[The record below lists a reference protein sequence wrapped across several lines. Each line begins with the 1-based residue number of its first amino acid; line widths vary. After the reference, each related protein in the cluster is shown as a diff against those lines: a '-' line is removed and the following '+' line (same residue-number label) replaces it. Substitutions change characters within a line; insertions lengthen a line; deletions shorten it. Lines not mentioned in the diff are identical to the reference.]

1 MPVATILSIDGGGI
15 RGLIPA
21 RVLAEVE
28 ARSGRPVHALFD
40 IVAGTSTGGILSLA
54 LTRPDRPGGTAARWP
69 AAELVELYLRHGS
82 EIFSRSP
89 WRRLSTL
96 WGLLGPKYDAVALER
111 VLRQYLGEYRL
122 HDALTRVIVTAYD
135 TEGPAPAFF
144 KSWRALPPE
153 SGFTGP
159 AVNRWDFRMWEVAR
173 ATAAAPTYFPPLRL
187 PDLAPDGHAM
197 TLLDGG
203 VFAANPG
210 MCALADAQVLFPGA
224 DLYVVSLGTGSTAR
238 PIPWD
243 SARRWGVAGWAR
255 PVLDVI
261 MDGVSDTVEYQLREL
276 LPAALAGAHHR
287 FQIPLA
293 GVEEGM
299 DAASPA
305 NMAGLLRVAER
316 LIADRSAEIDRVCRE
331 LLEASARRPPPAA

>member
-1 MPVATILSIDGGGI
+1 MSVATILSIDGGGI

-21 RVLAEVE
+21 RVLAEIE
-28 ARSGRPVHALFD
+28 ARTARPVHALFD

-69 AAELVELYLRHGS
+69 AAELVDLYLRHGP
-82 EIFSRSP
+82 EIFSRSL

-96 WGLLGPKYDAVALER
+96 WSLLRPRYDGVALER
-111 VLRQYLGEYRL
+111 VLRQYLEEYRL
-122 HDALTRVIVTAYD
+122 HDALTRVVVTAYD

-187 PDLAPDGHAM
+187 PDLAPGGRPM

-210 MCALADAQVLFPGA
+210 MCALADAQVLFPRS
-224 DLYVVSLGTGSTAR
+224 DLYVVSLGTGNTAR

-243 SARRWGVAGWAR
+243 TARRWGLAGWAR
-255 PVLDVI
+255 PIIDVL

-287 FQIPLA
+287 LQIPLA
-293 GVEEGM
+293 GVNDDM
-299 DAASPA
+299 DDASPS
-305 NMAGLLRVAER
+305 NMAGLVRVAER
-316 LIADRSAEIDRVCRE
+316 LIAERTAEIDRVCRD
-331 LLEASARRPPPAA
+331 LLDAQGRRPGPAA